1 MAEHFLSQ
9 IRANPAPNHD
19 ISYSTAVHDIDLQLR
34 KGDHSKAM
42 TLLERQS
49 VKMDEKESDIFQRV
63 KLMILKARLYEK
75 AGLPHK
81 GFSVAA
87 RAASMA
93 YSAHLLPALWESIGG
108 VCRIMI
114 SLKDFEAAVKIM
126 RSIMPQV
133 IECDDCEM
141 ASDSFSILADAHM
154 GAAGA
159 VMVGAV
165 RAGLMKRK
173 EHVSKALEYV
183 GRAFDGYSRIS
194 DIKGQCEMMAKRAA
208 IMCLHG
214 DITLAFDYAA
224 RYLAIQKNARE
235 EIIS

>member
-1 MAEHFLSQ
+1 MAEHLLSQ

-19 ISYSTAVHDIDLQLR
+19 ISYSTAVHEIDLQLR

-42 TLLERQS
+42 TLLELQC
-49 VKMDEKESDIFQRV
+49 VKLDEKESDIFHRV
-63 KLMILKARLYEK
+63 KLMILKARLYDK
-75 AGLPHK
+75 AGLPYK

-87 RAASMA
+87 RAASIA
-93 YSAHLLPALWESIGG
+93 HSANLLPALWESVGV
-108 VCRIMI
+108 VCRVLI
-114 SLKDFEAAVKIM
+114 SLKESEAAVKIM

-133 IECDDCEM
+133 IECGDCEM

-154 GAAGA
+154 GTAGA
-159 VMVGAV
+159 VVAGAM
-165 RAGLMKRK
+165 RADLMKRK

-214 DITLAFDYAA
+214 DVTLAIDYAA
-224 RYLAIQKNARE
+224 SYLAIQKHARE
-235 EIIS
+235 ETLS